1 MDSNRNF
8 KFPDVALVNRV
19 HAYNFRAAQ
28 SRTFPIRV
36 YAGPGGDANN
46 YIVVRY
52 RNYRVIAAQT
62 FDTLSN
68 ARAQAH
74 IWDDDTCA
82 VHILDENGVKQPKNE
97 ENK

>member
-1 MDSNRNF
+1 MNDP
-8 KFPDVALVNRV
+8 K
-19 HAYNFRAAQ
+19 